1 MGGKYASSWYEDS
14 ADPGLVE
21 SGGVGGR
28 PPICH
33 ECAGRGDEDED
44 APLCCPACQCDAV
57 NCGKKID
64 KFRQKRISEDRSTR
78 ARWVC
83 YGGDAP

>member
-1 MGGKYASSWYEDS
+1 M
-14 ADPGLVE
+14 
-21 SGGVGGR
+21 GGR

-57 NCGKKID
+57 NCGKKI
-64 KFRQKRISEDRSTR
+64 RQISPEENIRRSFDESAMGLLR
-78 ARWVC
+78 
-83 YGGDAP
+83 GDAP